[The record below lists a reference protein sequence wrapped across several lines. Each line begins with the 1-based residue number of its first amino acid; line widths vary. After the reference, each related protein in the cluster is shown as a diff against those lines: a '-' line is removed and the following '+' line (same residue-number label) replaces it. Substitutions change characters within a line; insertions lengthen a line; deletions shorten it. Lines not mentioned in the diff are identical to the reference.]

1 LEVWVTKET
10 TKINQAREK
19 YESERMRDRQEQY
32 LKNVVQ
38 DYEQINKILG
48 SARSSQKSK
57 HPHIIANENG
67 LLASSAR
74 DGINSFRVDSTR
86 KSHRL
91 NENQYI
97 NLIYEKQ
104 SKPQNESSS

>member
-1 LEVWVTKET
+1 
-10 TKINQAREK
+10 
-19 YESERMRDRQEQY
+19 M
-32 LKNVVQ
+32 
-38 DYEQINKILG
+38 
-48 SARSSQKSK
+48 
-57 HPHIIANENG
+57 ANENG

-86 KSHRL
+86 KSHRV